1 MQPLRRWSIRCC
13 SHLVSTRCNFT
24 FWPICSCLHKQVYY
38 STKIIRAYVSFSMLV
53 PVSNHACVASIDTLL
68 SQSASH
74 RLRDKLLRRN
84 YLLLRAKRSNRAVR
98 VACGGRFQQNR
109 KVESVATPMFSTA
122 FVCGS
127 QMRGRFPISS
137 LFMRWRTCLTVS
149 DAGWCVVCD
158 WLAASIA
165 GACSKLELHWNGNA
179 TSLPLLGIL

>member
-1 MQPLRRWSIRCC
+1 MQPLRRWSIRFSCW
-13 SHLVSTRCNFT
+13 SHSVSARCNFT

-74 RLRDKLLRRN
+74 RLRDN
-84 YLLLRAKRSNRAVR
+84 LLLRAKRSNKAVR

-109 KVESVATPMFSTA
+109 KVESVATPMFATA
-122 FVCGS
+122 FVCRS

-137 LFMRWRTCLTVS
+137 LFVR
-149 DAGWCVVCD
+149 
-158 WLAASIA
+158 
-165 GACSKLELHWNGNA
+165 
-179 TSLPLLGIL
+179 

>member
-24 FWPICSCLHKQVYY
+24 FWPSCSWSACTNKCTIAGKSSVRMSLSACWYRY
-38 STKIIRAYVSFSMLV
+38 RIM
-53 PVSNHACVASIDTLL
+53 HAWPPLILFYPRVQATDWGT
-68 SQSASH
+68 
-74 RLRDKLLRRN
+74 RRN

-158 WLAASIA
+158 WLVASIA
-165 GACSKLELHWNGNA
+165 GACSKLELHWNVNA